1 MLFIKTVLYISVL
14 VSYYFLG
21 KKLNLTATT
30 TSNNKAVY
38 GGGLLFSVIL
48 LVESFP
54 FSNSTF
60 FIASIL
66 VLAILSFWDD
76 IRPISPIF
84 KLIVHLIIG
93 FIASIFILK
102 LNFKDGFFMMLL
114 VTGFIIFYTNAN
126 NFMDGING
134 MMITN
139 NILILLVLLA
149 VNSFKFRFIEN
160 YLLEFLL
167 FGALLFFVFNFRTR
181 ALLISGDVGS
191 IVLGFVIVLFVL
203 DLYFKTKNIFV
214 FGLLITF
221 SVETISTLILRIST
235 NKNILISHEEHL
247 YEILVIKKEIP
258 ALKVTL
264 IYGVTQLI
272 FSLIVL
278 ISFYYQ
284 LNNYVFYAI
293 LISYILIY
301 LFLKHKVL
309 NHAKGY

>member
-76 IRPISPIF
+76 IRPISPIL

-167 FGALLFFVFNFRTR
+167 FGALLFFVFNFITR

-191 IVLGFVIVLFVL
+191 IVMGFVIVLFVL
-203 DLYFKTKNIFV
+203 DLYFKTENIFV
-214 FGLLITF
+214 IGLLITF
-221 SVETISTLILRIST
+221 SVETVSTLISRIST